1 MEPLFSDLR
10 DRFLAGN
17 LTPSGNRLVGEVT
30 PPAAN
35 DLATPPAEGTDDWR
49 LLEAEG
55 RQELDEGKVGLVI
68 LAGGMATRFQ
78 WDQPKA
84 LFPIHEGI
92 SFLGWKLMWAHDQ
105 MGDGAP
111 AYIMTSFHTHEA
123 IAAHLEANAWFGL
136 EPEQVHLFRQGRL
149 PRMEPDGSPF
159 AGLPGHDAEAAPG
172 HGDFG
177 PTFRASGLLG
187 SFLENG
193 GRTLLFSNVD
203 NLGATPDPLL
213 IGMHLRS
220 GKAMTAEVARK
231 ADGDKGGAPA
241 RVNGRL
247 QLVEGFAMPEGCDHG
262 SLPHFNT
269 ATYMFDAAFLD
280 QNLELPW
287 YVVEKNLDGHPV
299 LQFERLAGDL
309 SCLLD
314 LGLVEVRRESR
325 FVPVKSQADLP
336 QARATIRAK
345 AEELGRLPVR

>member
-1 MEPLFSDLR
+1 
-10 DRFLAGN
+10 
-17 LTPSGNRLVGEVT
+17 
-30 PPAAN
+30 
-35 DLATPPAEGTDDWR
+35 
-49 LLEAEG
+49 
-55 RQELDEGKVGLVI
+55 
-68 LAGGMATRFQ
+68 
-78 WDQPKA
+78 
-84 LFPIHEGI
+84 
-92 SFLGWKLMWAHDQ
+92 
-105 MGDGAP
+105 
-111 AYIMTSFHTHEA
+111 
-123 IAAHLEANAWFGL
+123 
-136 EPEQVHLFRQGRL
+136 
-149 PRMEPDGSPF
+149 MEPDGSPF